1 VILGDPPWQPDA
13 GVLDPSRRIENQ
25 YPTMALAQLV
35 ELRPRIDA
43 LALDDCVLLLWTTT
57 QKLAD
62 AVTLIQAW
70 GFDVKSGAVW
80 VKDRV
85 GMGYWFR
92 GRHELLILATRGK
105 PMTPLEAHRPDSV
118 ITAPRRGHSEKPA
131 AVYELVEQMFPQVP
145 KVEIFARA
153 KRSGWAHGTNET
165 TLRSA

>member
-1 VILGDPPWQPDA
+1 
-13 GVLDPSRRIENQ
+13 
-25 YPTMALAQLV
+25 
-35 ELRPRIDA
+35 
-43 LALDDCVLLLWTTT
+43 
-57 QKLAD
+57 
-62 AVTLIQAW
+62 
-70 GFDVKSGAVW
+70 
-80 VKDRV
+80 
-85 GMGYWFR
+85 
-92 GRHELLILATRGK
+92 LILATRGK